1 MLWETV
7 SNALLKSRHT
17 ASTALP
23 MIYPASDDIVGG
35 YLTQF
40 GVDVSVAT
48 PKFSFLSLMP
58 CSRTPA
64 DFLLHLRTVIPDS
77 Y

>member
-1 MLWETV
+1 
-7 SNALLKSRHT
+7 
-17 ASTALP
+17 